1 MTEERK
7 AAEAALTVTRA
18 MVPLTP
24 RTDPTISVIRNAAHM
39 ATNAI
44 KGLSSQVA
52 LDEARGKAAT
62 ILIGVSG
69 SLGTPMLVQELIDHA
84 NSAVARWLRELAVF
98 EE

>member
-1 MTEERK
+1 MTDERK
-7 AAEAALTVTRA
+7 AAEQALTVTRA
-18 MVPLTP
+18 LVPLTP
-24 RTDPTISVIRNAAHM
+24 RTDPDISVIRNAAQI

-62 ILIGVSG
+62 ILVGVSG

-84 NSAVARWLRELAVF
+84 NSAVSKWLRELAVS